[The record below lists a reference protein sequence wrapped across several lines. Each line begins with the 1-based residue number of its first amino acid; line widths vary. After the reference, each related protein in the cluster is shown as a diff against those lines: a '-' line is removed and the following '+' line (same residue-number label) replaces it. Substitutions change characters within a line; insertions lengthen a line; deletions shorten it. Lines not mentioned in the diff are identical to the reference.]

1 MTMLD
6 VAQSLRGKLRDGAS
20 AVQSGGAPESKAV
33 RFGVAQSDSSGGFV
47 DILLDNAPTTEPGYS
62 AADYTFSVACDSPIK
77 ANDRVSYVVIDGVG
91 KAISLGGLTDMAG
104 SAISIANAV
113 NQHFWND
120 TSGVHVSDAKPIV
133 AGTRNILLNAYGM
146 ALYKGDPAQSTGVNK
161 GLLLASFAEDEV
173 NLGYMP
179 NPSEGDSATVN
190 FFSAD
195 TYLQVLATAGG
206 YKRMILQADDYYIGN
221 LIITSSYM
229 KFGGKMVLTEDDLP
243 YYNERGAS
251 AYLTNTAAAST
262 TTTLAKVTLG
272 ASIKQSSLAS
282 SLFAKS
288 SNGIQCNKAGTV
300 LVSGQVY
307 CQSMGSSNNL
317 AVDIYQNSS
326 SICEAVSS
334 CGSGGLCTVSIPPR
348 AITVAANDVIYL
360 YVKSTNAVTNGI
372 PVGGAA
378 LTVQYI

>member
-6 VAQSLRGKLRDGAS
+6 IAQSLRGKLRDGAS
-20 AVQSGGAPESKAV
+20 AVQSGGAPESKSV

-47 DILLDNAPTTEPGYS
+47 DILLDNSPTTEPGYS

-91 KAISLGGLTDMAG
+91 KAISLGTVSSMAEAT
-104 SAISIANAV
+104 S
-113 NQHFWND
+113 QHFWTDASGAHVGTVANST
-120 TSGVHVSDAKPIV
+120 TSGQSATLNSSGLTFKDANDVLAVFGPTQVEIAKNCELSEVGDSVGTVGIALLNRGDISLIYKKLDV
-133 AGTRNILLNAYGM
+133 AGV
-146 ALYKGDPAQSTGVNK
+146 STISRVPQ
-161 GLLLASFAEDEV
+161 
-173 NLGYMP
+173 M
-179 NPSEGDSATVN
+179 
-190 FFSAD
+190 
-195 TYLQVLATAGG
+195 VLETDGG
-206 YKRMILQADDYYIGN
+206 YVVIHHLGADGATINADA
-221 LIITSSYM
+221 LCL
-229 KFGGKMVLTEDDLP
+229 GGEWRNNFPGVAAT
-243 YYNERGAS
+243 
-251 AYLTNTAAAST
+251 LTNSAAGST
-262 TTTLAKVTLG
+262 TSTLAKVTLG
-272 ASIKQSSLAS
+272 ASIVQSDG
-282 SLFAKS
+282 SLFSKS
-288 SNGIQCNKAGTV
+288 SNGIKCSAAGTV

-317 AVDIYQNSS
+317 AVDIYQNSA

-348 AITVAANDVIYL
+348 AVTVAANDVIYL